1 MTANRLLIALTLLVV
16 LSIGLPRLVSN
27 RSNSGAPVGTIDIA
41 GMPVEGAADARVAL
55 VEFSDYEC
63 PYCARNATTVFPE
76 LRKRFISTGK
86 IRYVFANFPLPNHP
100 NAKPLA
106 AAAVCAG
113 KQDAYWEMH
122 DELFGK
128 RPRTAENILD
138 LGKRMGLQMQPF
150 EQCLGNDGPL
160 TDRIRSD
167 QQIARE
173 FQISATPTF
182 VLGVTDTQGRVEAK
196 DIIVGAQPLTVF
208 ESAIADLLG
217 R

>member
-1 MTANRLLIALTLLVV
+1 MTANRLLIALILLVG
-16 LSIGLPRLVSN
+16 LGIGLPKIMSN
-27 RSNSGAPVGTIDIA
+27 RSNSKAPLRTIDLA
-41 GMPVEGAADARVAL
+41 GMPVEGAADARVAV

-63 PYCARNATTVFPE
+63 PYCARNATIVFPE
-76 LRKRFISTGK
+76 VKQRFISTGK
-86 IRYVFANFPLPNHP
+86 VRYLFANFPLPNHP

-113 KQDAYWEMH
+113 NQDAYWKMH

-128 RPRTAENILD
+128 RPKTTENILD
-138 LGKRMGLQMQPF
+138 LGRQMGLQMQPF
-150 EQCLGNDGPL
+150 EQCLADDGPL
-160 TDRIRSD
+160 IERIHLD

-182 VLGVTDTQGRVEAK
+182 VLGTIDPQGRLVAE
-196 DIIVGAQPLTVF
+196 DVIVGAQTFSVF
-208 ESAIADLLG
+208 ESAITQLLD